1 MKHISIFC
9 IFFLSALFTGCIR
22 EDLEPCNT
30 FLYFSYLGDEN
41 REIFP
46 DKIGKVNL
54 YVYNVNDALVEAI
67 TLEQHDLSARR
78 GIELNLPDGLY
89 KVVCWGNSYV
99 DTQINNPSA
108 RGLAS
113 VAAPRY
119 FTGETISTNDS
130 LYVGIKDIEIDT
142 SRSSE
147 DTVYFSS
154 AHIKMQIE
162 VLGTGTQKLTKNEN
176 IPFRIEVGN
185 LSSTVNFN
193 KNFSEERTSYL
204 PSVSSN
210 EEMTGYTSRFNVL
223 RFEDENDIMVS
234 LKDNDSQA
242 TLYTLNLQQ
251 FMKEYGISVHGK
263 NEVLVGIRFRFNGM
277 AITVVPWNEENIKP
291 GIGNMPI

>member
-162 VLGTGTQKLTKNEN
+162 VLGTGTLKLTKNEN
-176 IPFRIEVGN
+176 VPFRIEVGN
-185 LSSTVNFN
+185 LSSNVNFN
-193 KNFSEERTSYL
+193 KNFSQERISYL

-210 EEMTGYTSRFNVL
+210 EEMTSYTSRFNVL
-223 RFEDENDIMVS
+223 RFEDENDIIVS

-277 AITVVPWNEENIKP
+277 AITVAPWNEENIKP

>member
-9 IFFLSALFTGCIR
+9 LFLLSALFAGCIR

-54 YVYNVNDALVEAI
+54 YVYNVNDALVETI
-67 TLEQHDLSARR
+67 TLEQNDLSIRR

-89 KVVCWGNSYV
+89 KVICWGNSFA
-99 DTQINNPSA
+99 DTQINNPSV

-147 DTVYFSS
+147 DTVYFNS

-162 VLGTGTQKLTKNEN
+162 ILGAGNLKLTKSDNA
-176 IPFRIEVGN
+176 PFSIEIRN

-193 KNFSEERTSYL
+193 RNFSKEQISYQ
-204 PSVSSN
+204 PSVSAN
-210 EEMTGYTSRFNVL
+210 EEMTGYISRFNVL
-223 RFEDENDIMVS
+223 RFEDENNIVIS
-234 LKDNDSQA
+234 LNDNDTQA
-242 TLYTLNLQQ
+242 TLYALDLQQ
-251 FMKEYGISVHGK
+251 FMKENGIFVNGK
-263 NEVLVGIRFRFNGM
+263 NEVLIGIRFRFNGM
-277 AITVVPWNEENIKP
+277 AITVTPWNEENIKP
-291 GIGNMPI
+291 GIGNMPV